1 MTLWKLHLTDEINN
15 ENMKQTVT
23 AVFDIGK
30 TNKKFF
36 LFDENFQEVYREYTR
51 FEEIKDED
59 GYPTENLPAL
69 QKWLKEL
76 FNRILE
82 AKEYDVKAINF
93 STYGASFVHI
103 DEFGEVLTPLYNYT
117 KPLDKELIDSF
128 FEKHGPEADFCRK
141 TGASN
146 AGLLNSGMQLFWI
159 KQTKPEIFKRIKYSL
174 HLPQYLSYIFTGI
187 PLSEYTSIGCHTA
200 LWDYEKKDYHTWL
213 HEEEIDKILP
223 PIVSTETSIN
233 MNYNG
238 KRIKIGVGIHDS
250 SSALLPYVRS
260 TKQSF
265 ILVSTGTWSVSLNP
279 FTEKLLTNSDIE
291 KECINYMRINGKA
304 VKSSRL
310 LLGNEYKYQVT
321 KLSEHFNVDS
331 DFHKT
336 MKFDCEKYLSIVE
349 NFCYK
354 FKWENMTDE
363 NMPTETVIDYDNFE
377 DAYLHL
383 MIELVQL
390 QVKSVKTAA
399 GSKKIEKLFVDG
411 GFSDNDV
418 FIKLLSHYLRDM
430 ELRSTS
436 SSLGSALGAAIA
448 ISDTKL
454 NSKFLKKNYSLKKH
468 VPFILK

>member
-1 MTLWKLHLTDEINN
+1 
-15 ENMKQTVT
+15 MKKTVT
-23 AVFDIGK
+23 AIFDIGK

-51 FEEIKDED
+51 FEEITDED

-82 AKEYDVKAINF
+82 DKEYDVKAINF

-103 DEFGEVLTPLYNYT
+103 DEHGKVLTPLYNYT
-117 KPLDKELIDSF
+117 KPMDPSIIDSF
-128 FEKHGPEADFCRK
+128 FDKYGPEMEFSRK
-141 TGASN
+141 TGSSN
-146 AGLLNSGMQLFWI
+146 SGMLNSGMQLYWL
-159 KQTKPEIFKRIKYSL
+159 KKTKPEVFKKIKYSL

-200 LWDYEKKDYHTWL
+200 LWDYEKKDYHDWVYK
-213 HEEEIDKILP
+213 EKIDNILP

-260 TKQSF
+260 TKESF

-279 FTEKLLTNSDIE
+279 FSEKMLTENDIE
-291 KECINYMRINGKA
+291 KGCINYMRINGKA

-321 KLSEHFNVDS
+321 KLSEHFGVEKDH
-331 DFHKT
+331 HKT
-336 MKFDCEKYLSIVE
+336 IKFDCPTYLKIME
-349 NFCYK
+349 NFSYK
-354 FKWENMTDE
+354 FKWQNMSDE
-363 NMPTETVIDYDNFE
+363 NMPAETLIDYDNFT
-377 DAYLHL
+377 DAFHHL
-383 MIELVQL
+383 MIELVSL
-390 QVKSVKTAA
+390 QVQSIKTAA

-430 ELRSTS
+430 ELRSTN
-436 SSLGSALGAAIA
+436 SSLGSALGAAIS

-468 VPFILK
+468 VPFITK